1 MSLKILTLIF
11 PSEQEAHH
19 HMENVFIE
27 SLINVAVKELLA
39 NEGENFSV
47 MPPIHV
53 FIFYR
58 WIFWIFRFDLQKI
71 CTNWSDLKNNK
82 NQRKSIGCF
91 QRRILTH
98 FKYIAEAYRL
108 ILDFRIIA
116 TSNTVRILT
125 FAHSFLL
132 NFVQSLY

>member
-27 SLINVAVKELLA
+27 SLINVAIKELLA

-58 WIFWIFRFDLQKI
+58 WIF
-71 CTNWSDLKNNK
+71 
-82 NQRKSIGCF
+82 
-91 QRRILTH
+91 
-98 FKYIAEAYRL
+98 
-108 ILDFRIIA
+108 
-116 TSNTVRILT
+116 
-125 FAHSFLL
+125 
-132 NFVQSLY
+132 